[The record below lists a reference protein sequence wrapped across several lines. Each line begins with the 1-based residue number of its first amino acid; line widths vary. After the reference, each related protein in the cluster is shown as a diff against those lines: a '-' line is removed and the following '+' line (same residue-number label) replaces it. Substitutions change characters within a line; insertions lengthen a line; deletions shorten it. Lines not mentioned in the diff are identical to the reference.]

1 MARGQPRR
9 RQPMTRAGSAA
20 AGHPAPGGLRAR
32 QPGFR
37 PRLCVSD
44 QLTEPS
50 VRRRDRWTSGWCSRR
65 RRSARI
71 RRSSAISPRRPRDS
85 ATAGCWYTT
94 MCSAPC
100 TPTAIRRCPARTP
113 STTRSTSRSCCS
125 ASSPPARRRSS
136 SGSPCS
142 SCRSGR
148 PPWWPSRPPKWT
160 CSPPAGWCLPS
171 APAGTTWSTKA
182 WPRLSRAVVGGWTSR
197 WTCCACCGGS
207 RWSTTAASFIAST
220 GPACHRDRSEATF
233 RSTSAEAP
241 KRR

>member
-1 MARGQPRR
+1 M
-9 RQPMTRAGSAA
+9 
-20 AGHPAPGGLRAR
+20 
-32 QPGFR
+32 
-37 PRLCVSD
+37 
-44 QLTEPS
+44 S
-50 VRRRDRWTSGWCSRR
+50 VKRRDRWTSGWCSRR

-85 ATAGCWYTT
+85 ATVGCWYTT

-113 STTRSTSRSCCS
+113 STIRSTSRSCCS

-148 PPWWPSRPPKWT
+148 PPWWPSRPPRWT

-171 APAGTTWSTKA
+171 APAGTHVEYESLGASFEGRGRRLDEQVDLLRLLWRQPVVDYRGEFHRIDRAGLSPRPVRGDIPLYFGGGAEASLKRAARTGDGFVFGSASPHTHQRA
-182 WPRLSRAVVGGWTSR
+182 GGCASCWPSRAGTRTGSR
-197 WTCCACCGGS
+197 WT
-207 RWSTTAASFIAST
+207 R
-220 GPACHRDRSEATF
+220 
-233 RSTSAEAP
+233 
-241 KRR
+241 